1 MGEFK
6 FSLLTTMPILDS
18 IFLISIQKIAYIL
31 ENGGWGAGYHVA
43 REYNLSGCVYVGG
56 GGIAQ
61 PSISVKTRA
70 KRSSSICGKK
80 VQSIQPDLFYPEH
93 VVIYLGNFTLYK
105 WYVVTL

>member
-31 ENGGWGAGYHVA
+31 ENGRWREGGAGYHVA

-56 GGIAQ
+56 GGA
-61 PSISVKTRA
+61 
-70 KRSSSICGKK
+70 
-80 VQSIQPDLFYPEH
+80 
-93 VVIYLGNFTLYK
+93 
-105 WYVVTL
+105 